1 MWIAQTFH
9 DFTRHA
15 MSPVAAVALHSAIGA
30 FFIAAITALAALLQ
44 PTRIRMKWANW
55 AGAFATGSLIGYFAI
70 RFANTGTEPL
80 QNMFDVVGLS
90 ALFLALVY
98 FVAIRMKKLESVGA
112 FAYPAIAVIF
122 LVNLLLART
131 ATQGGDAPITSPLL
145 VAHIVLIILAYGV
158 FFMATVAAVMFLLQ
172 ERMLKKRKDPSF
184 MRTFP
189 SLESLR
195 SLVNA
200 CVVIGL
206 PLVTVGFALGFASFR
221 AEDWA
226 HVYSNPKVLSSLVLW
241 LVLLA
246 VVIGRRFGWLHGRR
260 HFYLV
265 LVGFALVLATY
276 VGLGLVEARD
286 KGTNPPNI
294 EGKSG

>member
-1 MWIAQTFH
+1 MWLAQNFH
-9 DFTRHA
+9 EFSRHA
-15 MSPVAAVALHSAIGA
+15 MSPVASVALHAAIGA
-30 FFIAAITALAALLQ
+30 FVIAAITSLAALLQ
-44 PTRIRMKWANW
+44 PTRVRMRWADW
-55 AGAFATGSLIGYFAI
+55 AGGFATGALVAYFAI
-70 RFANTGTEPL
+70 RFSNTGTEPL

-90 ALFLALVY
+90 ALFLAVVY
-98 FVAIRMKKLESVGA
+98 FVATRMKKLESVGA

-131 ATQGGDAPITSPLL
+131 ATEGGDTPITSPVL

-158 FFMATVAAVMFLLQ
+158 FFMATVAAIMFLLQ
-172 ERMLKKRKDPSF
+172 ERMLKRRKDPAF
-184 MRTFP
+184 MRSFP

-195 SLVNA
+195 RLVNA
-200 CVVIGL
+200 CVLIGL

-246 VVIGRRFGWLHGRR
+246 VVVGKRFGWLHGRR

-276 VGLGLVEARD
+276 VGLGLVESRD
-286 KGTNPPNI
+286 RAAPPAQLD
-294 EGKSG
+294 GKSG